1 MANKER
7 PDISF
12 MVVETRKKFA
22 DALRALK
29 KPGSEVGSAF
39 QNQTFKNIALRDAT
53 YNVSE
58 IYATTKVLL
67 APSLWYESWGRVAT
81 EATMNG
87 IPVLASKSGGLPE
100 AVGTGGITLEKP
112 ASNQGPDEN
121 WLVLPSEEECRPWA
135 DALYDLYDHT
145 EKWTRGGGH
154 SGCAKNAEKNSLK
167 KTGDR
172 LLKLLKPLLKKQA
185 GDNDFTR
192 LGSVRYDGDPLD
204 WENFRQPARRKRT
217 ISKKSAEQ

>member
-1 MANKER
+1 M
-7 PDISF
+7 
-12 MVVETRKKFA
+12 
-22 DALRALK
+22 
-29 KPGSEVGSAF
+29 
-39 QNQTFKNIALRDAT
+39 
-53 YNVSE
+53 
-58 IYATTKVLL
+58 
-67 APSLWYESWGRVAT
+67 
-81 EATMNG
+81 
-87 IPVLASKSGGLPE
+87 
-100 AVGTGGITLEKP
+100 
-112 ASNQGPDEN
+112 
-121 WLVLPSEEECRPWA
+121 LPSEEECRPWA

-172 LLKLLKPLLKKQA
+172 LLKLLKSLLKKQA

>member
-1 MANKER
+1 MIFTTTPR
-7 PDISF
+7 SG
-12 MVVETRKKFA
+12 RK
-22 DALRALK
+22 
-29 KPGSEVGSAF
+29 
-39 QNQTFKNIALRDAT
+39 
-53 YNVSE
+53 
-58 IYATTKVLL
+58 
-67 APSLWYESWGRVAT
+67 
-81 EATMNG
+81 
-87 IPVLASKSGGLPE
+87 
-100 AVGTGGITLEKP
+100 
-112 ASNQGPDEN
+112 
-121 WLVLPSEEECRPWA
+121 
-135 DALYDLYDHT
+135 
-145 EKWTRGGGH
+145 GGGH